1 MTDNAISVVRQNG
14 AAQLKA
20 GAGRAVITPPLGTIL
35 FGYAPGRPAKAVGDD
50 LHVTAAALEYGGV
63 RAMILTADVCTC
75 PVRVADA
82 IRGAVSEATGV
93 PVGSI
98 LFNTSHTHSGPVTA
112 LQDTGWGEGNVNYM
126 YHTLLPKSAEA
137 AEAAVGSLRPALL
150 GIGIAESDVA
160 ANRRAI
166 TADGRIGL
174 GQCPWGLVDKEM
186 TVLSFKDA
194 ETGKIL
200 LNMIHY
206 GAHATA
212 SGANPEITR
221 DWPGPMKDIL
231 ERETGGMTL
240 FLAGSNGETGPRC
253 PNGGTTESYEAAL
266 ELGKRAG
273 LDAVRAWRTIK
284 DWRNEPLAVVNGDVT
299 IPYEPLPP
307 LETARAERDKLVSAE
322 WLKEQKRFSQV
333 REFTHWDSIVTA
345 YESGDVRENYVFPQS
360 IVALGTA
367 ALVPFQFEMFL
378 EMTLRLRLYSTFS
391 HTLSMSNTNGSLA
404 YLPSRD
410 QICRGD
416 YEIWQFRFA
425 NTYKLVDNADDYMV
439 TENLRLLDR
448 AFEAYRQR

>member
-1 MTDNAISVVRQNG
+1 MKEYENTRLNG
-14 AAQLKA
+14 AAQLRA
-20 GAGRAVITPPLGTIL
+20 GVGRAVITPPLGTIL

-50 LHVTAAALEYGGV
+50 LHLTAAALEYGEV
-63 RAMILTADVCTC
+63 RALILTADVCTC
-75 PVRVADA
+75 PVKVADA
-82 IRGAVSEATGV
+82 IRKAVSETTGV
-93 PVGSI
+93 PYGAI

-112 LQDTGWGEGNVNYM
+112 LQDTGWGEGNIDFL
-126 YHTLLPKSAEA
+126 YHTLLPKSVEA
-137 AEAAVGSLRPALL
+137 ADAAVRCLRPALF
-150 GIGIAESDVA
+150 GVASTESDVA
-160 ANRRAI
+160 ANRRSI

-174 GQCPWGLVDKEM
+174 GQCPWGLVDREM

-194 ETGKIL
+194 ETGEII

-231 ERETGGMTL
+231 ERETDGLTL

-253 PNGGTTESYEAAL
+253 PNGGTTQSYEAAL

-284 DWRNEPLAVVNGDVT
+284 DWRNAPLAVINGDVT

-307 LETARAERDKLVSAE
+307 LEKAKAERNRLVSRE
-322 WLKEQKRFSQV
+322 WLREQKRFSEI
-333 REFTHWDSIVTA
+333 REFTHWDSIVAA
-345 YESGDVRENYVFPQS
+345 YESGEIRENYVFAQS
-360 IVALGTA
+360 IVAIGTA
-367 ALVPFQFEMFL
+367 VLVPFQFEMFL
-378 EMTLRLRLYSTFS
+378 EMTLRLRLYSKFS
-391 HTLSMSNTNGSLA
+391 YTLSLSNTNGSLA

-410 QICRGD
+410 QICRGG

-439 TENLRLLDR
+439 TENLKLLDR
-448 AFEAYRQR
+448 AFEACR